1 MTQYPEFITKEVD
14 DECRDLGKLRWRHF
28 EQDGYRSLFSVLSNN
43 HNHEDADEQY
53 LCYIDIYI
61 IINYITNGQYDTT
74 KLQLSEFGD
83 MLKDAI
89 IENKSNREINWL
101 AIYEYIDERKNPKYP
116 RANKYDQLCYQVFK
130 EFEDELRNPDTFCL
144 Y

>member
-1 MTQYPEFITKEVD
+1 MTTYPDFITHERD
-14 DECRDLGKLRWRHF
+14 DECRELGKSRWKYF
-28 EQDGYRSLFSVLSNN
+28 EQEGYRSLFNVLSNN
-43 HNHEDADEQY
+43 QNHEDADEQY

-89 IENKSNREINWL
+89 IENKSNSEINWL